1 MASSLDWCGK
11 AYLDEGMKCF
21 TSYFGTKLHGAEI
34 TWANNPNGKGVEGVD
49 GVKAGGSLVDK
60 NELKIIYK
68 QILTSRLYT
77 WYSSAMTEDRF
88 RGTWDMNTAIPVQSG
103 SGTVVVATNKYSIDQ
118 VSAKVPQDAAP
129 SDIVF
134 HMQLKNPVSNDLPAY
149 DGFYALA

>member
-11 AYLDEGMKCF
+11 AYLDAGMKCF

-34 TWANNPNGKGVEGVD
+34 TWANNPNGTGVD
-49 GVKAGGSLVDK
+49 KD
-60 NELKIIYK
+60 ELKIIYK

-77 WYSSAMTEDRF
+77 WYSSAMTADKI
-88 RGTWDMNTAIPVQSG
+88 RGTWDMNTALPVQSG
-103 SGTVVVATNKYSIDQ
+103 SGTVKATAGATLADPSTYSIDQ

>member
-1 MASSLDWCGK
+1 MALSLDWCSK
-11 AYLDEGMKCF
+11 AYLDAGMKCF

-34 TWANNPNGKGVEGVD
+34 TWANNPNGAGDSGVD
-49 GVKAGGSLVDK
+49 PGGKLVDK

-77 WYSSAMTEDRF
+77 WYSSAMTDDKF
-88 RGTWDMNTAIPVQSG
+88 RGTWDMNTALPVEFG
-103 SGTVVVATNKYSIDQ
+103 SGIVVVATNKYSITQ
-118 VSAKVPQDAAP
+118 VSGKVPQDAAP

-134 HMQLKNPVSNDLPAY
+134 HMQLKNPVSNELPAY

>member
-11 AYLDEGMKCF
+11 AYLDAGMKCF

-34 TWANNPNGKGVEGVD
+34 TWANNPNGTGVD
-49 GVKAGGSLVDK
+49 KD
-60 NELKIIYK
+60 ELKIIYK

-77 WYSSAMTEDRF
+77 WYSSAMTADKF
-88 RGTWDMNTAIPVQSG
+88 RGTWDMNTALPVQSG
-103 SGTVVVATNKYSIDQ
+103 SGTVKATAGATLADPSTYSIDQ

>member
-1 MASSLDWCGK
+1 
-11 AYLDEGMKCF
+11 MKCF

-34 TWANNPNGKGVEGVD
+34 TWANNPNGAGVAGVG
-49 GVKAGGSLVDK
+49 GVKEGAALVDK
-60 NELKIIYK
+60 TELKIIYK

-77 WYSSAMTEDRF
+77 WYSSKVTEDRF
-88 RGTWDMNTAIPVQSG
+88 RGTWDMNTASPKQSG
-103 SGTVVVATNKYSIDQ
+103 SGTVVASGNNYSIAEAT
-118 VSAKVPQDAAP
+118 SKMPQDAAP